1 MNKTNHTFSIREIFS
16 SDSYLIPIYQRNY
29 AWETSEVKQLIQ
41 DTADYAKNH
50 PDWDY
55 YIGTLIVLPDSS
67 RRAFETIDGQ
77 QRLTTLYIILC
88 ALKNWEKISIDLSWF
103 HQDRLTFDN
112 RENSCK
118 SLGIIY
124 NDLNSSDNTD
134 FEEHIVSIYKTI
146 CPSVESICDDLS
158 LDISSYINYLLSRV
172 RILRIGV
179 PEDINK
185 NHYFEVMNSRG
196 VQLEQHEVV
205 KANLMSELQASPT
218 DMYVFKR
225 IWEACSNM
233 ERYVQMN
240 FRPEERRIIFGE
252 EWTSDPLSDFDKI
265 SAAFSSLMVNETHQ
279 PLTLRNILDAFDLG
293 QSLTLR
299 QDGDE
304 DTNSHHDEDD
314 QFYSV
319 INFQNFLLH
328 VLKIYLNDKS
338 LRLDDKQLTDTFLTC
353 LSEAVDKTG
362 FVKGFAICLLK
373 CRYLF
378 DKFVVRRQNNQWCLK
393 KIQSTIQKGTNSR
406 HAYYVRTFG
415 KDQWDEEN
423 QSQEEAIV
431 LLSMFHVST
440 PTMIYKNWL
449 HGVLHFVYSCNNP
462 SMGEYVDFLR
472 KMASTFMLDR
482 YLMPK
487 EMKVEFMDIIY
498 DNDYTAVNSIESV
511 DWSLLDQGV
520 AVENFI
526 FNYYDYLLWK
536 EKKPEHFEFSYRTS
550 VEHFYPQHPSGEGK
564 QMDPI
569 PLNMFGNLCLIS
581 SSTNSK
587 FTNNMPEAKL
597 ANFKDM
603 DGVISQSLKL
613 QEMFNI
619 VQKNRS
625 ERPAN
630 MSWTVQDIE
639 KAEEVAI
646 SLFKKYLYTLADD
659 NG

>member
-1 MNKTNHTFSIREIFS
+1 MSEMNKTYSIREVFS
-16 SDSYLIPIYQRNY
+16 DNSYLIPIYQRNY
-29 AWETSEVKQLIQ
+29 AWDTSEVKQLIQ

-50 PDWDY
+50 PAWDY
-55 YIGTLIVLPDSS
+55 YIGTLIVLLDKG
-67 RRAFETIDGQ
+67 RKAFETIDGQ

-88 ALKNWEKISIDLSWF
+88 ALKNWPENTSDFSWF
-103 HQDRLTFDN
+103 HQEQLSFDN
-112 RENSCK
+112 RENSCE
-118 SLGIIY
+118 SLNIIF
-124 NDLNSSDNTD
+124 NDLKSSGTQD
-134 FEEHIVSIYKTI
+134 FEEHIVSIYTTI
-146 CPSVESICDDLS
+146 RPSIESVCAELG
-158 LDISSYINYLLSRV
+158 LDINSYIDYLLSKV
-172 RILRIGV
+172 RILRISV
-179 PEDINK
+179 PESINK

-205 KANLMSELQASPT
+205 KANLMSELQTSFT

-252 EWTSDPLSDFDKI
+252 EWTDAPITNFETI
-265 SAAFSSLMVNETHQ
+265 STVFAGLGANVSHQSMSL
-279 PLTLRNILDAFDLG
+279 RAILDAFDLNQPISAIQENG
-293 QSLTLR
+293 VDSNAYH
-299 QDGDE
+299 E
-304 DTNSHHDEDD
+304 EDD

-328 VLKIYLNDKS
+328 VLKIFLNDKS
-338 LRLDDKQLTDTFLTC
+338 IRLDDKQLSDTFLSA
-353 LSEAVDKTG
+353 LSASDDKTG

-378 DKFVVRRQNNQWCLK
+378 DKYIVRRQNNQWCLK
-393 KIQSTIQKGTNSR
+393 QIQSTIQKGTNTR
-406 HAYYVRTFG
+406 RAYYVRTFG
-415 KDQWDEEN
+415 KDLWDEEN
-423 QSQEEAIV
+423 KSQEESII

-449 HGVLHFVYSCNNP
+449 HGVLHFLYSSDNP
-462 SMGEYVDFLR
+462 TMADFVGYLKR
-472 KMASTFMLDR
+472 MASTFIIDR
-482 YLMPK
+482 YLAPK
-487 EMKVEFMDIIY
+487 EKKVEFMDIIY
-498 DNDYTAVNSIESV
+498 DNDCCAINTLEDV

-536 EKKPEHFEFSYRTS
+536 EKKPEQFEFSYRTS

-564 QMDPI
+564 QMAPV

-613 QEMFNI
+613 QEMFDA

-630 MSWTVQDIE
+630 MSWTVEDIE
-639 KAEEVAI
+639 EAENAAI
-646 SLFKKYLYTLADD
+646 SRFKKSLNLLAND